1 MSNKNKDM
9 NVADILNTVI
19 RKGQCLS
26 DTRIPPTPHF
36 WISETGRFHCTARV
50 WIRNSA
56 DLQVM
61 DDLLETFPEPDEVRM
76 SKTEVLIMADFIFG
90 KYPEPQGDVSFVI
103 AFD

>member
-1 MSNKNKDM
+1 MSNKNMSM

-19 RKGQCLS
+19 RKGQGLS
-26 DTRIPPTPHF
+26 DTWIPPMPHF
-36 WISETGRFHCTARV
+36 WFSETGRFHCTARV

-61 DDLLETFPEPDEVRM
+61 DDLLETFPEPDEIRM
-76 SKTEVLIMADFIFG
+76 SRAEALIMVDFVFG

-103 AFD
+103 DLQ

>member
-1 MSNKNKDM
+1 MSNKNKNI

-19 RKGQCLS
+19 RKGLCLS

-36 WISETGRFHCTARV
+36 WISDTGRFHCTATV

-61 DDLLETFPEPDEVRM
+61 DDLLETFPEPNEVRM
-76 SKTEVLIMADFIFG
+76 SRTKMLIMVQLVYG
-90 KYPEPQGDVSFVI
+90 KYPEPQGDVEFVI
-103 AFD
+103 ALD